1 MCVSVCDLEFFAI
14 SLRRFV
20 TQFLLYQVL
29 EQYQQQQQQQ
39 QQKQR
44 KEKKTYIAK
53 IIINGILGFFLMQ
66 YNLKKK
72 LVILENYAIYVYK
85 YI

>member
-14 SLRRFV
+14 SLRHFV

-29 EQYQQQQQQQ
+29 EQYQKQQQR
-39 QQKQR
+39 QKN
-44 KEKKTYIAK
+44 KNEKNIET

-66 YNLKKK
+66 YNQKRTCGSRK
-72 LVILENYAIYVYK
+72 LCNIQY